1 MIDREYLGTYYVS
14 RYTQL
19 GLGDIFMPLKING
32 DIYYRTAEV
41 CQQAGISR
49 NTLLR
54 WVKTGVVS
62 EAGQRDWRGWRL
74 FSEEELSNIVGL
86 TTYINRVE

>member
-1 MIDREYLGTYYVS
+1 
-14 RYTQL
+14 
-19 GLGDIFMPLKING
+19 MPLKING

-41 CQQAGISR
+41 CQQAGISL

-54 WVKTGVVS
+54 WVKNGVVR

-74 FSEEELSNIVGL
+74 FSEEELSSIVGL
-86 TTYINRVE
+86 TTYIDRVE